1 MIQRFVSA
9 ADSGEHARKQSFD
22 RWLVG
27 PAREFGQVQD
37 GLVEAILRQKSAPQD
52 FCGKRVTAIGFQDL
66 RRELLCVFKLL
77 HLQCQ
82 HRLCE
87 RWIGW
92 PVSFR
97 GKAL

>member
-22 RWLVG
+22 RWLIG
-27 PAREFGQVQD
+27 PAREFRQVHD
-37 GLVEAILRQKSAPQD
+37 GLVEAILRQKSAPKG
-52 FCGKRVTAIGFQDL
+52 FCGKRVAAIGFQDL
-66 RRELLCVFKLL
+66 RRELLRFLELL
-77 HLQCQ
+77 HVQRQ

-87 RWIGW
+87 RGRGR

-97 GKAL
+97 RRAL